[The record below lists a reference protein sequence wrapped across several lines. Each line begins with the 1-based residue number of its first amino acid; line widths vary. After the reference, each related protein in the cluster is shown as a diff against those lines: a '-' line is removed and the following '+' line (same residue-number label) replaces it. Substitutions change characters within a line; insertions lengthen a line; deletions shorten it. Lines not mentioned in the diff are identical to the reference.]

1 MDFAKEVK
9 LVYLLSYSIG
19 FCNKFPCINYS
30 LLEVDKVN
38 MQSLHNFLQKYFNVL
53 LALALLNQLKYEPAG
68 PVQNVDRKLIFK
80 KDNGPEKTESKEG
93 IQMINKG
100 FNVCR
105 LNDSVVRCRSHGIV
119 PIKAVLLL
127 LKS

>member
-80 KDNGPEKTESKEG
+80 KDDGPEKLS
-93 IQMINKG
+93 Q
-100 FNVCR
+100 
-105 LNDSVVRCRSHGIV
+105 
-119 PIKAVLLL
+119 VLFH
-127 LKS
+127 